1 MKINPVT
8 TFTGHGLH
16 SERHL
21 AALNSALKHFP
32 IDRIKKAT
40 LPSKLTIE
48 YTITCSKDE
57 VETTELPIERLVTI
71 NGFIMTK
78 EAWAPIIDLLMDQ
91 WDAKIQGKKLQI
103 LSFDNRGAGGSDA
116 PLARY
121 TTSLMAQDTLEL
133 MSHVGWDSAH
143 FIGGSM
149 GGMIALELAA
159 MMPER
164 VLSLTLLVTT
174 RGAYLPHPRAWKPF
188 LGTVLGGSMQCV
200 MELMYPSTILNN
212 PIEGREGLRVKDVL
226 AKYHATPQ
234 SDNGFPPLYALIAQG
249 MACLTHYVSDERLAL
264 VAKSGFPIFI
274 IGSKQD
280 ILIPPENSMALIE
293 RLQGDH
299 VQTLFFETGGHGAF
313 FQFAEE
319 IADGLAQT
327 IKRAKL

>member
-21 AALNSALKHFP
+21 AALNSASKHFP
-32 IDRIKKAT
+32 MDRIKKAT

-48 YTITCSKDE
+48 YTITSSKDE

-174 RGAYLPHPRAWKPF
+174 RGAYLSA
-188 LGTVLGGSMQCV
+188 
-200 MELMYPSTILNN
+200 PSKSV
-212 PIEGREGLRVKDVL
+212 EAFSRDGREGLRVKDVL